1 MPDARCLLSDRL
13 LLTVDTSR
21 QQITGQPNTEKQ
33 DQPPGATRPPAQ
45 T

>member
-1 MPDARCLLSDRL
+1 MPDARCPMSDRL

-33 DQPPGATRPPAQ
+33 GQLPGATRPPAQ